1 MVDKLA
7 AAGISE
13 TGMLPLMLRYK
24 NQQSEIRAL
33 IDNVRVQTR
42 NMEVLLEQLNTEAL
56 NQVEQAKLTTEASV
70 KNAEFLII
78 LVSLLSGL
86 VAAIIGY
93 LTSRAIHKPLSMIN
107 RVLRKMTQ
115 GDMTHTVHY
124 DSKCEF
130 GELSQSI
137 DQVVSGMKE
146 VLGEINT
153 GSGSLASEAQN
164 ALKISESTMT
174 SVSTQKAKIELVAAA
189 ITQMEVSVSNVF
201 SSTEQSQQMVTEANE
216 HTQTSRDQVAT
227 NLAQVEQLL
236 DYVNTASEI
245 TGKLDEFSNNIG
257 SILDVIRNI
266 AEQTNLL
273 ALNAAIEAARAGDH
287 GRGFAVVA
295 DEVRTLANRTQ
306 QSTVEIQT
314 MIENLQA
321 SSKQVVDVMSESQAK
336 TMDCVEQ
343 SRVTDETLQLVA
355 ERMEAIHR
363 MSIEVAHAS
372 QEQIEV
378 SKNIAENINQI
389 AEVASH
395 TESEASGA
403 ASVSDVL
410 AKLADQQRTLVQR
423 FKL

>member
-1 MVDKLA
+1 
-7 AAGISE
+7 
-13 TGMLPLMLRYK
+13 MLRYK